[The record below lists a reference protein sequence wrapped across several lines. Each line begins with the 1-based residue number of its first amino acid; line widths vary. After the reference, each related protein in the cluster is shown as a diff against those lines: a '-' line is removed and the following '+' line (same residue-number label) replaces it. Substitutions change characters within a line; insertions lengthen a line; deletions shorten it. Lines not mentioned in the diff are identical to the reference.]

1 MDDFLIKEEPI
12 TDRSIHFLIP
22 ALSAD
27 EPSHILSLPETFSI
41 QQSPLEIP
49 LPSGKYI
56 LAPSPSELFHYYESV
71 QPQMNNII
79 SSSEG
84 LIDHLTSEN
93 FIHIVENLSEYSIPC
108 PILQSH
114 VDKSTSMISID
125 DFDDVISNQP
135 VTEYYFRP
143 SPSYYDPTCEYSSPI
158 IDDPNLFLH
167 NNEPLTSYLNQS
179 SNSLSNSDVDYQW
192 TTLPVTISSTNYN
205 SNWKKIHSNEKLNNK
220 TKGRNSRKRTKFSND
235 DLEILNLFF
244 EKNPMPSRSDI
255 SILSEKLA
263 YPRYIVQV
271 SQYCLVWFYNK
282 RQSLKR
288 ANSST
293 LCQLNGIS
301 K

>member
-1 MDDFLIKEEPI
+1 LQ
-12 TDRSIHFLIP
+12 
-22 ALSAD
+22 D
-27 EPSHILSLPETFSI
+27 EPSHILSLPEIFAI

-71 QPQMNNII
+71 QPQMNSII

-84 LIDHLTSEN
+84 IIDHLTSEN

-108 PILQSH
+108 PVLQSH

-125 DFDDVISNQP
+125 DFDEITSNQP
-135 VTEYYFRP
+135 PITEYYFRP
-143 SPSYYDPTCEYSSPI
+143 SPSYYDPNCEYSFST
-158 IDDPNLFLH
+158 IDDPNLFIH
-167 NNEPLTSYLNQS
+167 NEQLTSHLNNS
-179 SNSLSNSDVDYQW
+179 SNSSSNCDVNYQW
-192 TTLPVTISSTNYN
+192 TTLPVTISSSNNT
-205 SNWKKIHSNEKLNNK
+205 NWKKVRSNGNHNNK
-220 TKGRNSRKRTKFSND
+220 IKARNSRKRTKFSND

-244 EKNPMPSRSDI
+244 ERNPMPSRSDI

-263 YPRYIVQV
+263 YPRYIIQ
-271 SQYCLVWFYNK
+271 VWFYNK

-288 ANSST
+288 TNSSSSR
-293 LCQLNGIS
+293 LDRIA

>member
-1 MDDFLIKEEPI
+1 MEP
-12 TDRSIHFLIP
+12 TVDRSIHFLIP
-22 ALSAD
+22 ALSSGKATQVTTFTPSLSLLD

-41 QQSPLEIP
+41 QRSPLEIP
-49 LPSGKYI
+49 LSSGKYI

-71 QPQMNNII
+71 QPQMNHII

-108 PILQSH
+108 PVLQSH
-114 VDKSTSMISID
+114 VDKSTSMLSID
-125 DFDDVISNQP
+125 EFDEIVSTQP
-135 VTEYYFRP
+135 IAEYNIRP
-143 SPSYYDPTCEYSSPI
+143 SPSFYDSTGEYSSTPL
-158 IDDPNLFLH
+158 DDPNLFLH
-167 NNEPLTSYLNQS
+167 NNEQSALYLNQS
-179 SNSLSNSDVDYQW
+179 NRDIDYQW
-192 TTLPVTISSTNYN
+192 TALPVSITSNEYN
-205 SNWKKIHSNEKLNNK
+205 SHWKKVRPNGKFLNNK
-220 TKGRNSRKRTKFSND
+220 AKGRHSRKRTKFSND

-271 SQYCLVWFYNK
+271 WFYNK

-288 ANSST
+288 ANSSS
-293 LCQLNGIS
+293 LCQLNRIS
-301 K
+301 N

>member
-1 MDDFLIKEEPI
+1 MSTEDIIIKEEPI
-12 TDRSIHFLIP
+12 VDRTIHFLIP

-27 EPSHILSLPETFSI
+27 EPSHILSLPETFAI

-71 QPQMNNII
+71 QPQMNSII

-84 LIDHLTSEN
+84 IIDHLTSEN

-108 PILQSH
+108 PVLQSH
-114 VDKSTSMISID
+114 VDKSTSMISMD
-125 DFDDVISNQP
+125 DFDETISNQP
-135 VTEYYFRP
+135 PITEYYFRP
-143 SPSYYDPTCEYSSPI
+143 SPSYYDPICEYSSST
-158 IDDPNLFLH
+158 IDDPNLFIH
-167 NNEPLTSYLNQS
+167 NEQLTSYLNNS
-179 SNSLSNSDVDYQW
+179 SNSSSNCDVNYQW
-192 TTLPVTISSTNYN
+192 TTLPVTIASSNN
-205 SNWKKIHSNEKLNNK
+205 INWKKVRSNGNHNNK
-220 TKGRNSRKRTKFSND
+220 IKARNSRKRTKFSNG

-244 EKNPMPSRSDI
+244 ERNPMPSRSDI

-263 YPRYIVQV
+263 YPRYIIQ
-271 SQYCLVWFYNK
+271 VWFYNK

-288 ANSST
+288 ANSSSSR
-293 LCQLNGIS
+293 LDRIA

>member
-1 MDDFLIKEEPI
+1 MSSEDIIIKEEPI
-12 TDRSIHFLIP
+12 VDRTIHFLIP

-27 EPSHILSLPETFSI
+27 EPSHILSLPETFAI

-71 QPQMNNII
+71 QPQMNSII

-108 PILQSH
+108 PVLQSH
-114 VDKSTSMISID
+114 VDKSTSMISTD
-125 DFDDVISNQP
+125 DFDEITSNQP
-135 VTEYYFRP
+135 PNTEYYFRR
-143 SPSYYDPTCEYSSPI
+143 SPSYYDSICEYSSST
-158 IDDPNLFLH
+158 IDDPNLFIH
-167 NNEPLTSYLNQS
+167 NEQLTSYLNNS
-179 SNSLSNSDVDYQW
+179 SNSSPNCDVNYQW
-192 TTLPVTISSTNYN
+192 TTLPVTIASSNNT
-205 SNWKKIHSNEKLNNK
+205 NWKKVRSNGNHNNK
-220 TKGRNSRKRTKFSND
+220 TKARNSRKRTKFSNG

-244 EKNPMPSRSDI
+244 ERNPMPSRSDI

-263 YPRYIVQV
+263 YPRYIIQ
-271 SQYCLVWFYNK
+271 VWFYNK

-288 ANSST
+288 ANSSSSR
-293 LCQLNGIS
+293 LDRIA